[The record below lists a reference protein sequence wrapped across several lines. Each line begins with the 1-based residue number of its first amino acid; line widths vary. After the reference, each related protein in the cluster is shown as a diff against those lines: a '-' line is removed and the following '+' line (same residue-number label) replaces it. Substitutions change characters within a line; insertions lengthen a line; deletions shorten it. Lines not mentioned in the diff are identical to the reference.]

1 MGGNNMS
8 LNINISL
15 EKQLET
21 LGLLTFAKTYQAL
34 AQTMEKE
41 KKSMVDFLK
50 ELTQTEVN
58 QRHQKRVEKL
68 LKACKLP
75 RSKHLQDFESNRIP
89 GLSLSKIQALSF
101 AEFIDRYENLLIFG
115 SPGAGKTHLSIGLAR
130 EWCLQNRKV
139 YYSSAA
145 SLVQQLLKAK
155 SELKLDQFIKKL
167 DGFEILVVDDIS
179 YIPFETRETD
189 VLFTLLSARYE
200 TRSVVITSN
209 LPFAKWNQIF
219 KDEMTT
225 AAAIDRLVHHA
236 IVLELNVESYRIATA
251 KLRKQK
257 TAKQIEI

>member
-8 LNINISL
+8 LNIDISL

-89 GLSLSKIQALSF
+89 GLSLSKIQELSF
-101 AEFIDRYENLLIFG
+101 GEFIDRYENLLIFG
-115 SPGAGKTHLSIGLAR
+115 SPGTGKTHLSIGLAR

-225 AAAIDRLVHHA
+225 DAAIDRLVHHA